1 MKALVIADRNPTI
14 NLVET
19 VKNEN
24 INLLISLGDFAREEL
39 LQLSLINSIPKIGVY
54 GNHCSGT
61 YMPEIGMWDM
71 HCKIWRYNG
80 FSFGGFGGCVRY
92 KSSPYAV
99 MFTQE
104 EATNLTASFPYVDT
118 FITHCPPRGVNDEEE
133 LAHQGWDWLRDYVLK
148 RKPKILLHGHTY
160 PNESNLVRQLGNTKI
175 EYVHGWKIINI

>member
-14 NLVET
+14 NLIET

-104 EATNLTASFPYVDT
+104 EATNLTAS
-118 FITHCPPRGVNDEEE
+118 
-133 LAHQGWDWLRDYVLK
+133 
-148 RKPKILLHGHTY
+148 
-160 PNESNLVRQLGNTKI
+160 
-175 EYVHGWKIINI
+175 